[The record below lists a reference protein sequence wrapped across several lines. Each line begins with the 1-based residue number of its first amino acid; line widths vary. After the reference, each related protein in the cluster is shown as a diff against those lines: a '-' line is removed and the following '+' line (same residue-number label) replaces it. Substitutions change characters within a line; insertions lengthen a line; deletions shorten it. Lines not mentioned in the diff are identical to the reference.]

1 MSKKELSIFN
11 ELEELS
17 GSFQDTQT
25 SHPLL
30 KEVEQDTERQ
40 MAMLE
45 EDRQKVIAQWERKK
59 SHKKKE
65 RVLAIFESSAK

>member
-25 SHPLL
+25 NHPLL
-30 KEVEQDTERQ
+30 KEVEKDTERQ
-40 MAMLE
+40 MALLE
-45 EDRQKVIAQWERKK
+45 EDRQKVIANWERKK

-65 RVLAIFESSAK
+65 RVLAIFENQAK